1 MNLESVEKVYSNYSG
16 VYDLI
21 FGKIFESGREIGLEL
36 LDIRKDDN
44 ILEVGVGTGLSLPF
58 YPRYCKIVGIDLS
71 AKMLKEAEKKI
82 KESKLSNVRIHK
94 MDATNME
101 FEDNTF
107 DAVMAA
113 YFISTVPDP
122 VKAVNEIKRVC
133 KKGGKIIFLNHF
145 MSKNKLVSGI
155 EKRISPV
162 CCKLGFRTDLDLY
175 DLLDK
180 TGLRINKKEKVNFF
194 NYWKAVQCI
203 NNK

>member
-58 YPRYCKIVGIDLS
+58 YPRYCRIVGIDLS

-101 FEDNTF
+101 FEDNAF

-145 MSKNKLVSGI
+145 MSKNKFVSGI

>member
-1 MNLESVEKVYSNYSG
+1 VNIESVERVYSNYSG

-21 FGKIFESGREIGLEL
+21 FGKIFESGRETGIEL
-36 LDIRKDDN
+36 LDIKEDDN
-44 ILEVGVGTGLSLPF
+44 ILEVGVGTGLSLPC
-58 YPRYCKIVGIDLS
+58 YPKHCKIVCVDLS

-82 KESKLSNVRIHK
+82 KEKRLVNVQIHK
-94 MDATNME
+94 MDATRME

-107 DAVMAA
+107 DSVMAA

-122 VKAVNEIKRVC
+122 VKAAHEIKRVC
-133 KKGGKIIFLNHF
+133 KKGGRIVFLNHF
-145 MSKNKLVSGI
+145 MSKNKFISGF
-155 EKRISPV
+155 EKMISPV
-162 CCKLGFRTDLDLY
+162 CCRIGFRTDLDLY

-180 TGLRINKKEKVNFF
+180 TELKINKKEKVNFF